1 LEADVD
7 VVRDV
12 LDTSVIERNGREMG
26 RVDGIVIEPRPN
38 QPVHL
43 TALLIGPSAL
53 GDRLHPAV
61 GRVVRRIE
69 KRFGLDRD
77 RPARVA
83 FADVDEI
90 GPKIR
95 LRLTISETAVA
106 AVEQRLRSW
115 LVRLPGSR

>member
-1 LEADVD
+1 VD

-12 LDTSVIERNGREMG
+12 LDTSVIDRNGREMG

-77 RPARVA
+77 QPARVA

-90 GPKIR
+90 GAKIR

>member
-12 LDTSVIERNGREMG
+12 LDTSVIDRNGREMG

-77 RPARVA
+77 QPARVA

-90 GPKIR
+90 GAKIR

>member
-1 LEADVD
+1 MD

-12 LDTSVIERNGREMG
+12 LDKSVIDRNGREMG
-26 RVDGIVIEPRPN
+26 RVDGILIEQQPG

-43 TALLIGPSAL
+43 TAVLIGPAAL
-53 GDRLHPAV
+53 GDRLHPAL

-69 KRFGLDRD
+69 KRFGVDGD

-83 FADVDEI
+83 FSDIDEI
-90 GPKIR
+90 ETKVR
-95 LRLTISETAVA
+95 LRLAIGETAVA

-115 LVRLPGSR
+115 VVRLPGSR

>member
-1 LEADVD
+1 
-7 VVRDV
+7 
-12 LDTSVIERNGREMG
+12 MG

-69 KRFGLDRD
+69 KRFGLDR
-77 RPARVA
+77 PARVA

-90 GPKIR
+90 GAKIR

>member
-12 LDTSVIERNGREMG
+12 LDQSVIDRNGREMG
-26 RVDGIVIEPRPN
+26 RVDGILIEQQPN

-43 TALLIGPSAL
+43 TAVLIGPAAL

-61 GRVVRRIE
+61 GRAVRRIE
-69 KRFGLDRD
+69 KSFGVDEN

-83 FADVDEI
+83 FADIDEI
-90 GPKIR
+90 ETKIR

-115 LVRLPGSR
+115 LLRLPGSR